1 MKRNELKKAFG
12 VNIAKQN
19 CLKTAFDMRDFC
31 CCAEWWIQ
39 LADIF
44 RKNFWI
50 YEKCDMTFLSP
61 FANTT

>member
-31 CCAEWWIQ
+31 CCSERWIQ
-39 LADIF
+39 LED
-44 RKNFWI
+44 
-50 YEKCDMTFLSP
+50 FLNEHLVS
-61 FANTT
+61 